1 MTQSMAMIHK
11 KSKKQALIWLV
22 MAGIMLILWFFMS
35 LFDGTPVTAKERK
48 KTQVVAED
56 FALPL
61 TIDHLNELA
70 REVPP
75 IDFTTV
81 VQDLRNYPAEFK
93 DKKFFENNKK
103 RWTVQVMD
111 VAQNEIITEYL
122 KRRNDREKFAYFRY
136 YNTNNEQ
143 RYILTYGI
151 MGSTQEAL
159 GTIKTIDFELP
170 KSIMPMPEQMSR
182 YVSMID
188 NYERPEML
196 VNVSKEAPRLVKLQP
211 TEKEIPA
218 QAPKEEMSQKI
229 HEPKTVK
236 EEQVADFDEEVKP
249 NEQSNT
255 KPSAKPTAKS
265 NTKPSAR
272 PNEQPN
278 EQLNRL
284 NANEQLKMP
293 PTITPKE
300 MPKQPKPQ
308 QTQPKSKPSAQG
320 VNIADLTPAPPISG
334 MNTSVIPGDE

>member
-70 REVPP
+70 REVSP

-218 QAPKEEMSQKI
+218 QAPKEEMSQKY
-229 HEPKTVK
+229 T
-236 EEQVADFDEEVKP
+236 
-249 NEQSNT
+249 SLR
-255 KPSAKPTAKS
+255 PSKKNRLLILMKKS
-265 NTKPSAR
+265 NLMNSPILRPVPNLLPNLILSPVPDLMNSPMNNSIILMPMNNLKCHRPSHPKKCQNS
-272 PNEQPN
+272 PNHNKLSPN
-278 EQLNRL
+278 LNH
-284 NANEQLKMP
+284 P
-293 PTITPKE
+293 PK
-300 MPKQPKPQ
+300 
-308 QTQPKSKPSAQG
+308 
-320 VNIADLTPAPPISG
+320 V
-334 MNTSVIPGDE
+334 

>member
-70 REVPP
+70 REVSP

-249 NEQSNT
+249 NEQ
-255 KPSAKPTAKS
+255 
-265 NTKPSAR
+265 
-272 PNEQPN
+272 PN

>member
-70 REVPP
+70 REVSP

-81 VQDLRNYPAEFK
+81 EQDLRNYPAEK
-93 DKKFFENNKK
+93 KKKKFFENNKK

-249 NEQSNT
+249 NEQ
-255 KPSAKPTAKS
+255 
-265 NTKPSAR
+265 
-272 PNEQPN
+272 PN